1 MGAAYVG
8 IGQNRL
14 LRLLKEYNLELYD
27 AEAEG
32 KELYYQDVS
41 TFETPRIT
49 MHYQY

>member
-41 TFETPRIT
+41 TSRCIININPL
-49 MHYQY
+49 Y